1 MRVVLAVIPAGDRAI
16 RGEVDVAADV
26 FDQRHLIALYQR
38 GLINELPIELG
49 PMPVFDLGPSVDED
63 LKRWNI
69 VDPSTNELT
78 EPAQEYFAGLVGYE
92 WAVWGIVLL
101 YNQRMEIV
109 SDLPEE
115 FLQYGVQYAIRDVPR
130 VSFLIGYREGTFTT
144 ATLAAGQLAL
154 ATDRARSNTDEHR
167 NEAVG
172 QIIMAILDPQ
182 KQWKPHPME
191 RISIPAAAAEALKR
205 DRTDDTEDVLE
216 TTRDGLRDA
225 GMARTTVRGLAELLS
240 QDNVAVSQ
248 ITISRRAPQGKQ
260 TVYHNAMGV
269 MFFVGEPGGV
279 VVSYPSRGLDGRQWI
294 NYEPATPAAMTEAVA
309 ALRRGLAKA
318 NPEDITLR

>member
-1 MRVVLAVIPAGDRAI
+1 M
-16 RGEVDVAADV
+16 AADV

-101 YNQRMEIV
+101 YNQRKEIV
-109 SDLPEE
+109 SDLPDE

-130 VSFLIGYREGTFTT
+130 ASFLIGYREGTFTT

-182 KQWKPHPME
+182 KQWKPYPME
-191 RISIPAAAAEALKR
+191 RISIPATAAEALKR

-225 GMARTTVRGLAELLS
+225 GMARTTVRGLPSCWPKTTSPSRRSPSPAAPPRASRPCIGTPWVSCSSSASLVGS
-240 QDNVAVSQ
+240 WSVTRPAVWTAVSGSTTNQ
-248 ITISRRAPQGKQ
+248 PPRRP
-260 TVYHNAMGV
+260 
-269 MFFVGEPGGV
+269 
-279 VVSYPSRGLDGRQWI
+279 
-294 NYEPATPAAMTEAVA
+294 
-309 ALRRGLAKA
+309 
-318 NPEDITLR
+318 

>member
-1 MRVVLAVIPAGDRAI
+1 MRSE
-16 RGEVDVAADV
+16 GEVDVAADV
-26 FDQRHLIALYQR
+26 FDQRHLIALYRQ

-49 PMPVFDLGPSVDED
+49 PMPVFDLGPDIDED
-63 LKRWNI
+63 LKRWKI
-69 VDPSTNELT
+69 VDPSTNQLT
-78 EPAQEYFAGLVGYE
+78 EPAREYFAGLVAYE

-115 FLQYGVQYAIRDVPR
+115 FLQYGVQYALRDVPR
-130 VSFLIGYREGTFTT
+130 VGFLIGYREGTFTT
-144 ATLAAGQLAL
+144 ATLAAGHLAL
-154 ATDRARSNTDEHR
+154 ATDRDRSSSAEQRH
-167 NEAVG
+167 EAVG

-182 KQWKPHPME
+182 KQWKPYPME
-191 RISIPAAAAEALKR
+191 RISIPATVADALKR
-205 DRTDDTEDVLE
+205 DRADDVEDVVE

-240 QDNVAVSQ
+240 QDNVALSQ
-248 ITISRRAPQGKQ
+248 ITLTRRAPQGKQ
-260 TVYHNAMGV
+260 TVYNNSMGV
-269 MFFVGEPGGV
+269 MFFVGDPGGV

-294 NYEPATPAAMTEAVA
+294 NYEPATPAAMTAAVA
-309 ALRRGLAKA
+309 ALQRGLARA